1 MRFKTEKFF
10 DRSEVHLTVSFD
22 FVTALK
28 QAVQAECSAKL
39 HFHDGCGGQYF
50 TLEEP
55 TDKVCAF
62 VLAYLEREGI
72 SAVFSEDRTQFVLT
86 EKTAEK

>member
-1 MRFKTEKFF
+1 MILSFDDVRELKREVAEKF
-10 DRSEVHLTVSFD
+10 SVPV
-22 FVTALK
+22 
-28 QAVQAECSAKL
+28 